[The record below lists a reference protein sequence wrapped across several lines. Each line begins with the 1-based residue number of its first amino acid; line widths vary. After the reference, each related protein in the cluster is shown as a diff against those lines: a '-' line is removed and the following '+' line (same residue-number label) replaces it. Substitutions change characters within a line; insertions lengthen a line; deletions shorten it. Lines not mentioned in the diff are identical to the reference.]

1 MAPLPDEPVVDVDE
15 ELDQDDPATSV
26 GPGTTSR
33 AISEPINPLEDT
45 PTPAPTKPHPLSISL
60 APPSPEN
67 EPPDED
73 GDALKPPPDFDQSLA
88 LNTVDET
95 ALLADVA
102 PTLDPDVL
110 MSLDMSSLGPD
121 GVPFEDSHDLAQL
134 QATDTMLGGEAMD
147 VSEDPFAPP
156 E

>member
-1 MAPLPDEPVVDVDE
+1 MPDEPPVDIDE

-33 AISEPINPLEDT
+33 AISEPINAIDDT

-67 EPPDED
+67 ELEPPDEV
-73 GDALKPPPDFDQSLA
+73 GDSLKPAPEFEPSLA
-88 LNTVDET
+88 LSTVNET
-95 ALLADVA
+95 TLLADVT
-102 PTLDPDVL
+102 PNLDPDVL

-121 GVPFEDSHDLAQL
+121 GVPFESSHDLAQL
-134 QATDTMLGGEAMD
+134 QATDAMLGGEAMD